1 MNTDKLMNPD
11 ADQPQSQQE
20 KKEKKK
26 KKNPVQPRS
35 KPIHRRNPTQFNP
48 DQNPYTAEKE
58 KPSSTTKKQKPTHRR
73 STSITTGKTKKTQI
87 NPDQHPDIAA
97 ARSVFPPLSINLD
110 QPPKSHWNKNPDII
124 DQPQSQQ
131 QQQQK
136 KKKKKPRST
145 PIKTQTSPP
154 LDQRFLHR

>member
-1 MNTDKLMNPD
+1 MMNTDKLMNPD

-73 STSITTGKTKKTQI
+73 STPITTGKTKKTQNNTQTPPPLDQCFLHRRSTQINHQNPTGPKTQTSPI
-87 NPDQHPDIAA
+87 NPNHN
-97 ARSVFPPLSINLD
+97 R
-110 QPPKSHWNKNPDII
+110 
-124 DQPQSQQ
+124 
-131 QQQQK
+131 K
-136 KKKKKPRST
+136 KKKKKNPDQPRSK
-145 PIKTQTSPP
+145 P
-154 LDQRFLHR
+154 RHRRR

>member
-1 MNTDKLMNPD
+1 MMNTDKLMNPD

-73 STSITTGKTKKTQI
+73 STPITTGKTKKTQI
-87 NPDQHPDIAA
+87 NTQTP
-97 ARSVFPPLSINLD
+97 PPLDQCFLHRRSTQINH
-110 QPPKSHWNKNPDII
+110 QNPTGPKTQTSPINPNHNR
-124 DQPQSQQ
+124 
-131 QQQQK
+131 K